1 VLAAELAGHELAGLD
16 ELAAFGAT
24 LYGDR
29 DPASRLAAIEPL
41 RVDAVGK
48 TMVLS
53 VHLPFTERNDVSL
66 GRSEEELF
74 LTVGPHRRAFLLPD
88 SLLRREVTGARL
100 AGDRL
105 EVEFV

>member
-1 VLAAELAGHELAGLD
+1 M
-16 ELAAFGAT
+16 
-24 LYGDR
+24 
-29 DPASRLAAIEPL
+29 

-53 VHLPFTERNDVSL
+53 VHLPFTERDDVSL
-66 GRSEEELF
+66 GRNDAELF
-74 LTVGPHRRAFLLPD
+74 LTVGPHRRAFILPD